1 MLRPYRRPLRHL
13 LCPFILLLLYLLHR
27 PTQEVVLPRFP
38 SGTLQAEPLASNP
51 FISATATAKA
61 KVRPTD
67 VRVEITKSAPGN
79 PSLIS
84 TNMYKAMVTLRIEST
99 DGTLTPSV
107 WSTRREDG
115 GNGNPFTFQPGKNLI
130 EGWTRGVLQMRVGER
145 AVIHVP
151 SKLGYGSR
159 GNGVIIPGN
168 SDLHFD
174 IEILGVA

>member
-13 LCPFILLLLYLLHR
+13 TCPFILLVLYLLHS

-38 SGTLQAEPLASNP
+38 SGTLQAEPLASNL
-51 FISATATAKA
+51 FRSASAKA

-79 PSLIS
+79 PSLTK
-84 TNMYKAMVTLRIEST
+84 TNMYKAMVTLRIESA
-99 DGTLTPSV
+99 DGALTPSV
-107 WSTRREDG
+107 WSTRRDDG
-115 GNGNPFTFQPGKNLI
+115 GDGNPFTFQPGKNLI

-151 SKLGYGSR
+151 SELGYGAR
-159 GNGVIIPGN
+159 GNGVIIPGY